1 MRINIQLDYIIPY
14 PPSPV
19 MKDMKMYPPYDEVIK
34 QEEGL

>member
-19 MKDMKMYPPYDEVIK
+19 MKDMKMYPPYEEVIK
-34 QEEGL
+34 QE